1 MIITL
6 TGTVKEKCEG
16 YAVIET
22 HGVGYQVFLNPPSLA
37 KLPSNKEVRLWTH
50 EYFRED
56 ARELYGFTTEQEY
69 RLFLKLLAV
78 SGVGPKTASNILALG
93 PVKDIEATI
102 ERGDVTWLCRI
113 PHVGKKTAQKIVL
126 ELRGK
131 LVSDD
136 VLEAGE
142 EVVAGLVSLGYSR
155 EAAREALAKVV
166 DTETTVEGRLRAA
179 LKQLGKR
186 K

>member
-1 MIITL
+1 MIVTL
-6 TGTVKEKCEG
+6 SGIVKEKCEG
-16 YAVIET
+16 YAIIET
-22 HGVGYQVFLNPPSLA
+22 HGIGYQVFLNAPSLA
-37 KLPSNKEVRLWTH
+37 KLPAGKEVRLWTH

-56 ARELYGFTTEQEY
+56 ARELYGFLTEQEY
-69 RLFLKLLAV
+69 RMFLKLLAV
-78 SGVGPKTASNILALG
+78 SGVGPKTASNILSLG

-102 ERGDVTWLCRI
+102 ERGDVTWLCHI
-113 PHVGKKTAQKIVL
+113 PHIGKKTAQKIIL

-131 LVSDD
+131 LVSNSAI
-136 VLEAGE
+136 EAGE
-142 EVVAGLVSLGYSR
+142 EVVAALVNLGYSR